1 MNDKSYR
8 PDIRKAAIER
18 VCLPMLQNAT
28 IKITKDFYI
37 NHIKEIMDIIE
48 AKLVKV
54 GHMFITNQFG
64 LLLSSFAYK
73 RIRVPSFRQ

>member
-1 MNDKSYR
+1 MFMNDKSYR

-18 VCLPMLQNAT
+18 VCLPMLQKAT

-54 GHMFITNQFG
+54 DQILTSNQFK
-64 LLLSSFAYK
+64 LLL
-73 RIRVPSFRQ
+73 